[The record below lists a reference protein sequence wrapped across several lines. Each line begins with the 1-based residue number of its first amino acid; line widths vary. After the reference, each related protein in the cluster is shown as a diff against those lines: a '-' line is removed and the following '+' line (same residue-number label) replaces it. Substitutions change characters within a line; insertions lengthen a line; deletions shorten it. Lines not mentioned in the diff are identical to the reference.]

1 VSPQEARYGATF
13 DHATIVRAA
22 LFWGADRAVSIGE
35 LAERLNLSRRQVELA
50 LNELARSGSYPIVS
64 GPRGVYLSDSPDEI
78 DAYADALRARLEHQA
93 ARIKGLRDCA
103 RRMRG
108 EPKQETLPWA
118 A

>member
-1 VSPQEARYGATF
+1 MSPQDARRASTF
-13 DHATIVRAA
+13 DHATILRSN
-22 LFWGADRAVSIGE
+22 LKWGADKAQSIGE
-35 LAERLNLSRRQVELA
+35 LAERLDLSRRQVEVA
-50 LNELARSGSYPIVS
+50 LQKLSTSGAYPIIA
-64 GPRGVYLSDSPDEI
+64 GPRGVYLSDSADEI

-108 EPKQETLPWA
+108 KPKQETLPWA